1 MWMCDACFVAVP
13 GGYRT
18 PTAPAVPPTFQEHI
32 MNANDKQHSIDVDVP
47 VRVAYDQWTQF
58 EAFPMFMD
66 GVSSV
71 SQLDD
76 DHLHWIVD
84 IAGVT
89 REFDTTITEQIP
101 DERVAW
107 TTSSGPSHAG
117 VVTFH
122 TIDDNTTRVTLQMDF
137 EPEGFL
143 ETVGDKLGFVN
154 SRLAGDMKNFKSF
167 IEDRSEPS
175 VEWRGTIEH
184 N

>member
-1 MWMCDACFVAVP
+1 M
-13 GGYRT
+13 
-18 PTAPAVPPTFQEHI
+18 
-32 MNANDKQHSIDVDVP
+32 P

-58 EAFPMFMD
+58 EAFPKFMD

-71 SQLDD
+71 SQLDNER
-76 DHLHWIVD
+76 LHWIVD

-107 TTSSGPSHAG
+107 TTTSGPSHAG

-122 TIDDNTTRVTLQMDF
+122 TIDDTTTCVTLQMDF

-143 ETVGDKLGFVN
+143 KTESQEPVFCVLAERPGRPCGYSFRSWHRWSQ
-154 SRLAGDMKNFKSF
+154 SRSTTSG
-167 IEDRSEPS
+167 
-175 VEWRGTIEH
+175 G
-184 N
+184 

>member
-1 MWMCDACFVAVP
+1 
-13 GGYRT
+13 
-18 PTAPAVPPTFQEHI
+18 

-47 VRVAYDQWTQF
+47 VRVAYNQWTQF
-58 EAFPMFMD
+58 EQFPMFMD
-66 GVSSV
+66 GVSSIT
-71 SQLDD
+71 QLQDD
-76 DHLHWIVD
+76 QLHWVVD

-107 TTSSGPSHAG
+107 TTTSGPSHAG

-122 TIDDNTTRVTLQMDF
+122 SIDDDTTRVTLQMDF

-143 ETVGDKLGFVN
+143 ETVGDKLGFV
-154 SRLAGDMKNFKSF
+154 SGRLAGDMKNFKAF
-167 IEDRSEPS
+167 IEDEDGSTGA
-175 VEWRGTIEH
+175 WRGTIEH